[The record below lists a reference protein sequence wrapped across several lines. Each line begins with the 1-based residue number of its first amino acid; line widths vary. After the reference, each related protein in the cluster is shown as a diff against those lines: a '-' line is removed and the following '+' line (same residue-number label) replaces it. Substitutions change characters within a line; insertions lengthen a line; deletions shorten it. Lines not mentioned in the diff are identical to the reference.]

1 MAKKK
6 TKTKSS
12 LKQAASKKSA
22 PKGAFQKKV
31 TKAVSG
37 PSSSGAQG
45 EQEVVVTFPEVLPTL
60 PAREM
65 VAFPGVMLS
74 LYVARP
80 GSIAAID
87 EAQKKQGLLFVVSQ
101 KNHNDEEPAVSDLHK
116 IGVVVH
122 IVRVLSTSDGRYKVL
137 LQGLTRARAKKI
149 DKKSTGTLSSHIEI
163 VPSGELKMS
172 KQVSELVTRIKKNVQ
187 LMVEQEH
194 LPEEMLLVIDEIE
207 DPAIMSDVILAHY
220 KMDLNIAQSM
230 LEELDPLKRLQFTD
244 KLISDDLKQFQLSE
258 GIRAKTQDEMSNAQ
272 REYFLRE
279 QIKQIQKELGDNDS
293 GVDDLA
299 QVKAALKKAK
309 LPKAPEVEA
318 QNQLRRLERM
328 HPEASEYALLR
339 TYLEWM
345 SDLPWEVKTKDIL
358 DIKSAKKILDRDHHG
373 LDKAKDR
380 ILEYLSVRK
389 LSPESKGPIL
399 CFVGPPGVGKTSLG
413 RSIAESLGRKFF
425 RISLGGVRDEA
436 EIRGHRRTY
445 VGALPGR
452 IIQGLKQVGSK
463 NPVIVLDELDKVG
476 ADFRGDPASA
486 LLEVLDPKQN
496 QEFRDHYLNVDFDLS
511 DVLFVATANTLDTI
525 PDALLDRLETIF
537 ISGYTLEE
545 KIEISKQY
553 LVPRQK
559 EENGLKNHEL
569 KVTDAAIEFV
579 IERYTREA
587 GVRNLEREIGAL
599 FRKVAREKV
608 EKKNII
614 SVIGVKEVEK
624 LLGVTK
630 FDPEETEKVAAIG
643 LVRGLAWTVVGG
655 EVMPIECSVAPGTGA
670 LSLTGQLGN
679 VMQESAQAALFY
691 ARSNAQKLGLD
702 KAFNTKYDIH
712 IHLPG
717 AATPKDGPSAGVT
730 IVTALVSAL
739 SKRRIKANVAMTG
752 EVTLRGNVMVVGGI
766 KEKVL
771 AAIRHGI
778 TDIIIPAENEKDLEE
793 IQPELK
799 KKVTFHMVRHVEEVL
814 QLALLDKPKAVSAG
828 KTTAKKTRSTTRKSK
843 AISL

>member
-1 MAKKK
+1 VANKKSKTKQMSSKKK
-6 TKTKSS
+6 TGKKNLVKKESTVKSGG
-12 LKQAASKKSA
+12 L
-22 PKGAFQKKV
+22 QKNGK
-31 TKAVSG
+31 
-37 PSSSGAQG
+37 PND
-45 EQEVVVTFPEVLPTL
+45 ENEIIVTFPEVLPTL

-87 EAQKKQGLLFVVSQ
+87 EAQKQQGLLFVVSQ
-101 KNHNDEEPAVSDLHK
+101 KNHNDEEPAISELHK

-137 LQGLTRARAKKI
+137 LQGLTRAQAKRI
-149 DKKSTGTLSSHIEI
+149 DKKSSGSLNSHIEI
-163 VPSGELKMS
+163 IPAGEIKNT
-172 KQVSELVTRIKKNVQ
+172 KQVTDLIARIRKNIQV
-187 LMVEQEH
+187 MVEQEH
-194 LPEEMLLVIDEIE
+194 LPEEMLLVIEEIE
-207 DPAIMSDVILAHY
+207 DPAVMSDVILAHY

-230 LEELDPLKRLQFTD
+230 LEELDPLKRLHFTD

-258 GIRAKTQDEMSNAQ
+258 GIRVKAQDEMSNAQ

-279 QIKQIQKELGDNDS
+279 QIKQIQKELGDADT

-299 QVKAALKKAK
+299 QIKAALKKAK
-309 LPKAPEVEA
+309 LSKAAEVEA
-318 QNQLRRLERM
+318 NNQLRRLERM

-339 TYLEWM
+339 TYLEWIA
-345 SDLPWEVKTKDIL
+345 DLPWELKTKDIL
-358 DIKSAKKILDRDHHG
+358 DIKAAKKILDRDHHG

-389 LSPESKGPIL
+389 LSPDSKGPIL

-452 IIQGLKQVGSK
+452 IIQGLKQVGSR

-525 PDALLDRLETIF
+525 PDALLDRLETIY

-553 LVPRQK
+553 LVPRQR
-559 EENGLKNHEL
+559 EENGLKNHEM
-569 KVTDAAIEFV
+569 KVTDGAIEFL

-614 SVIGVKEVEK
+614 NAIGLKDVEK

-630 FDPEETEKVAAIG
+630 FDPEETEKNAAIG
-643 LVRGLAWTVVGG
+643 LVRGLAWTIVGG
-655 EVMPIECSVAPGTGA
+655 EVMPIECSVAPGTGT
-670 LSLTGQLGN
+670 LSLTGQLGS

-739 SKRRIKANVAMTG
+739 SKRRIDANVAMTG
-752 EVTLRGNVMVVGGI
+752 EVTLRGNVMAVGGI

-771 AAIRHGI
+771 AAIRLGI

-793 IQPELK
+793 VQPELK
-799 KKVTFHMVRHVEEVL
+799 KKVKFHTVRHVEEVL
-814 QLALLDKPKAVSAG
+814 KLALLDKPKETTGSKSHSKKVRGSSR
-828 KTTAKKTRSTTRKSK
+828 KTK
-843 AISL
+843 AISI